1 MRVVVVGA
9 PGQGA
14 TSLAHVLEQ
23 TPPDR
28 LPGATFM
35 DVPGRPGTSQV
46 RVPEPGAADVVL
58 FVADAGHEYNPAEL
72 DALVRLRA
80 QGSTVAGV
88 ITKIDVFPRWAEVQ
102 RANRRRLQAANLDSP
117 TIPLLPVSAALA
129 DNGRIR
135 GDESLTVA
143 SGVPQL
149 VDFLRERVG
158 TRVEPAQRDAVLA
171 EVRAVADELSRAM
184 SGELD
189 TLHAA
194 GGGSPQERQA
204 RAMAELERRQQLS
217 AEWQIALGDG
227 VTEMMAQVDFDL
239 RERLREVM
247 EIADAEIVKAN
258 PMRHWAKFDGWVRGK
273 INESVLANYQ
283 LARDRSR
290 TLSEQVAAKLV
301 GSSDGSPTGIPLPK
315 LGVPAPEE
323 ALRQVK
329 AMRPLEAVE
338 GGMFARV
345 VNSLRGG
352 YSGILMVGLV
362 VSLAVPALGLMNMY
376 SVAAGVLLG
385 IFTFYEDFKGTKE
398 RAKGEAKMSVSKL
411 MDEANFRI
419 GDDLRTQLRAVNR
432 NLRDHFTVLND
443 QRLRQAADAARAAAE
458 SAQNGTG
465 GASGAARLSELQN
478 NLAELRQLRA
488 QATPAR

>member
-1 MRVVVVGA
+1 M
-9 PGQGA
+9 
-14 TSLAHVLEQ
+14 
-23 TPPDR
+23 
-28 LPGATFM
+28 
-35 DVPGRPGTSQV
+35 
-46 RVPEPGAADVVL
+46 
-58 FVADAGHEYNPAEL
+58 
-72 DALVRLRA
+72 
-80 QGSTVAGV
+80 
-88 ITKIDVFPRWAEVQ
+88 K
-102 RANRRRLQAANLDSP
+102 
-117 TIPLLPVSAALA
+117 
-129 DNGRIR
+129 
-135 GDESLTVA
+135 
-143 SGVPQL
+143 
-149 VDFLRERVG
+149 
-158 TRVEPAQRDAVLA
+158 
-171 EVRAVADELSRAM
+171 
-184 SGELD
+184 
-189 TLHAA
+189 
-194 GGGSPQERQA
+194 
-204 RAMAELERRQQLS
+204 
-217 AEWQIALGDG
+217 
-227 VTEMMAQVDFDL
+227 
-239 RERLREVM
+239 
-247 EIADAEIVKAN
+247 
-258 PMRHWAKFDGWVRGK
+258 HWAKFDGWVRGK

-301 GSSDGSPTGIPLPK
+301 GSSDGSPAGIPLPK

-385 IFTFYEDFKGTKE
+385 IFTFYEDFKRTKE

-458 SAQNGTG
+458 SAQNGNG